1 MEGVVTGLPE
11 SLFLMPPF
19 PTLGGL
25 SRLTVHESSQ

>member
-11 SLFLMPPF
+11 SLFLMPSF